1 MLMGAS
7 DKIVDPFLAVDL
19 DRLAKSKDKTT
30 YIGQHM
36 WHYIPLEPE
45 FGTEILP
52 LIAKWLNERSK

>member
-7 DKIVDPFLAVDL
+7 DKIVDPFLAIDL
-19 DRLAKSKDKTT
+19 DEQSKSTDKTT

-45 FGTEILP
+45 FRTEVLP
-52 LIAKWLNERSK
+52 LITKWLH